1 MLAVQWHP
9 EAGQDRRL
17 VSALVAAAAD
27 GPGPGAPAG
36 RASQAADRR

>member
-1 MLAVQWHP
+1 VQWHP

-27 GPGPGAPAG
+27 GRGPRAPAG
-36 RASQAADRR
+36 QAADRRLSAL